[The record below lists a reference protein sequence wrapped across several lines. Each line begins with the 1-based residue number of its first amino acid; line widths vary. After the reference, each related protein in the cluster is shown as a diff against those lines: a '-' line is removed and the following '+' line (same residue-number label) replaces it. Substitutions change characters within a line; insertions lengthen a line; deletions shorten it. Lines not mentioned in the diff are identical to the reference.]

1 VELSI
6 YLEILKR
13 RAWVIAFVTML
24 AILIVSIIGL
34 IITPL
39 YTAQSTVRVI
49 SDAGLADFTFRE
61 DYSERLQNTYREVLL
76 SPPFIQEA
84 LTRTGV
90 NPATVDMAL
99 LLTQVN
105 VEVVSKTELMNISVE
120 NSDPAFARD
129 LSNHMA
135 ELLEEYPQNLYV
147 GRGKSTAQIVE
158 AQLSEIQT
166 QLEADRQEL
175 SDARAQGRSA
185 AEIADIESRI
195 KFQED
200 SYTKLLDNYEMVRL
214 NQSLRANSIS
224 VLAPATLPS
233 EPSNN
238 LGLTELALALA
249 LGLMGGVAVALVI
262 ENLDTRI
269 HSAQQIEY
277 MTNMPVFGVVPHG
290 IVTPGTFEQ
299 AESSSPVQTLK
310 EAYRMLIPNMK
321 IFTKRDTSLRSILVT
336 SPTGGDSK
344 SLVAAN
350 LAQAI
355 AEQGQQIFLVEADLR
370 SPSLEK
376 VFAVESEFGLSD
388 LLDRSAVLDQL
399 VHPTAQPNLFM
410 INAGKKVKNPTTLLA
425 SSAMR
430 RFLDILENREQFII
444 VNAPAVLGVADA
456 SVLAANMSGVILV
469 VSEESNNREQI
480 FAALRQLQAARA
492 RMMGIIYVKKDQKG
506 WGLS

>member
-1 VELSI
+1 MERTQFYDTLVEQLG
-6 YLEILKR
+6 R
-13 RAWVIAFVTML
+13 RATRAVLGLCGFRNDALREYLRSLFDREAGTSGAF
-24 AILIVSIIGL
+24 
-34 IITPL
+34 
-39 YTAQSTVRVI
+39 
-49 SDAGLADFTFRE
+49 LADPVFEASFGWQPAERTLGGLERKPLHPDLVRALREPQKKGLSE
-61 DYSERLQNTYREVLL
+61 DYSFPARRRPYR
-76 SPPFIQEA
+76 
-84 LTRTGV
+84 
-90 NPATVDMAL
+90 
-99 LLTQVN
+99 
-105 VEVVSKTELMNISVE
+105 
-120 NSDPAFARD
+120 
-129 LSNHMA
+129 H
-135 ELLEEYPQNLYV
+135 
-147 GRGKSTAQIVE
+147 
-158 AQLSEIQT
+158 
-166 QLEADRQEL
+166 QLEAWQIL
-175 SDARAQGRSA
+175 
-185 AEIADIESRI
+185 I
-195 KFQED
+195 
-200 SYTKLLDNYEMVRL
+200 
-214 NQSLRANSIS
+214 QSQ
-224 VLAPATLPS
+224 P
-233 EPSNN
+233 
-238 LGLTELALALA
+238 
-249 LGLMGGVAVALVI
+249 
-262 ENLDTRI
+262 
-269 HSAQQIEY
+269 
-277 MTNMPVFGVVPHG
+277 
-290 IVTPGTFEQ
+290 
-299 AESSSPVQTLK
+299 
-310 EAYRMLIPNMK
+310 
-321 IFTKRDTSLRSILVT
+321 LRSILVT